1 MVKLPPLSLY
11 IHIPW
16 CVQKCPY
23 CDFNSHALKGEVPHD
38 DYVQHLLNDL
48 NNDVAYAQGREVKTI
63 FIGGGTPS
71 LLSGPAMQTLLDG
84 VRARLPLAADAEI
97 TMEANPGT
105 VEADRFVDYQR
116 AGVNRISI
124 GVQSFSEEKLKR
136 LGRIHGPQEAKRAAN
151 LASGL
156 GLRSFNLDLMHGL
169 PDQSLEEALGDL
181 RQAIELNPPH
191 LSWYQLTIE
200 PNTLFGSRPP
210 VLPDDDALW
219 DIFEQGHQLLTAA
232 GYQQYETSAY
242 AKPGYQ
248 CQHNLNYWRF
258 GDYIGIGCGA
268 HGKVTFPD
276 GRILRTTKTRHPRGF
291 MQGRYLE
298 SQRDVEA
305 ADKPFEFFMNR
316 FRLLEPAPRVEFS
329 QYTGLSEEV
338 IRPQLVRHRKNYLI
352 TPLRRSCSVSFFQR
366 SLAWLISS
374 IFIKIATFLLFIS
387 ETFIVNGYCPFS
399 SVIQSS
405 CNLRLSFCDCR
416 KVCRRCSLIS
426 KSRFC

>member
-1 MVKLPPLSLY
+1 MANLPPLSLY

-23 CDFNSHALKGEVPHD
+23 CDFNSHALKGEVQHD
-38 DYVQHLLNDL
+38 EYVSHLLCDL
-48 NNDVAYAQGREVKTI
+48 DRDVPLAQGREVKTI

-71 LLSGPAMQTLLDG
+71 LLSSEAMQTLLDG
-84 VRARLPLAADAEI
+84 VRSRLKLADDAEI

-105 VEADRFVDYQR
+105 VEADRFVGYQK

-124 GVQSFSEEKLKR
+124 GVQSFSEPKLKR
-136 LGRIHGPQEAKRAAN
+136 LGRIHDAGEAKRAAN

-169 PDQSLEEALGDL
+169 PDQSLEEALDDL

-210 VLPDDDALW
+210 KLPDDDALW
-219 DIFEQGHQLLTAA
+219 DIFEQGDKLLTAA

-258 GDYIGIGCGA
+258 GDYLGIGCGA
-268 HGKVTFPD
+268 HGKITFPD
-276 GRILRTTKTRHPRGF
+276 GRITRTAKTRHPRGY
-291 MQGRYLE
+291 MEGKYLDR
-298 SQRDVEA
+298 QHDVEQ

-316 FRLLEPAPRVEFS
+316 FRLLEAAPRSEF
-329 QYTGLSEEV
+329 QLYTGLDEAT
-338 IRPQLVRHRKNYLI
+338 IRPQLDEALAKNYMTETDEYWQI
-352 TPLRRSCSVSFFQR
+352 TEHGKLFLN
-366 SLAWLISS
+366 SLLEL
-374 IFIKIATFLLFIS
+374 FLAD
-387 ETFIVNGYCPFS
+387 ET
-399 SVIQSS
+399 
-405 CNLRLSFCDCR
+405 
-416 KVCRRCSLIS
+416 
-426 KSRFC
+426 

>member
-1 MVKLPPLSLY
+1 MANLPPLSLY

-23 CDFNSHALKGEVPHD
+23 CDFNSHALKGDVPHD
-38 DYVQHLLNDL
+38 EYVAHLLRDLDND
-48 NNDVAYAQGREVKTI
+48 APMAQGREIKTI

-71 LLSGPAMQTLLDG
+71 LLSSEAMQTLLDG

-105 VEADRFVDYQR
+105 VEADRFVGYQR

-124 GVQSFSEEKLKR
+124 GVQSFSEPKLKR
-136 LGRIHGPQEAKRAAN
+136 LGRIHDSGEAKRAAN

-169 PDQSLEEALGDL
+169 PDQSLEEALDDL

-210 VLPDDDALW
+210 KLPDDDALW
-219 DIFEQGHQLLTAA
+219 DIFEQGDKLLTAA

-258 GDYIGIGCGA
+258 GDYLGIGCGA

-276 GRILRTTKTRHPRGF
+276 GRILRTAKTRHPRGY
-291 MQGRYLE
+291 MEGKYLDR
-298 SQRDVEA
+298 QHDVEQ

-316 FRLLEPAPRVEFS
+316 FRLLEAAPRNEFS
-329 QYTGLSEEV
+329 LYTGLDESA
-338 IRPQLVRHRKNYLI
+338 IRAQLDEAIAKNYLVETPEYWQI
-352 TPLRRSCSVSFFQR
+352 TEHGKLFLN
-366 SLAWLISS
+366 SLLEL
-374 IFIKIATFLLFIS
+374 FLA
-387 ETFIVNGYCPFS
+387 E
-399 SVIQSS
+399 
-405 CNLRLSFCDCR
+405 
-416 KVCRRCSLIS
+416 
-426 KSRFC
+426 

>member
-1 MVKLPPLSLY
+1 MANLPPLSLY

-23 CDFNSHALKGEVPHD
+23 CDFNSHALKGDVPHD
-38 DYVQHLLNDL
+38 EYVAHLLRDLDND
-48 NNDVAYAQGREVKTI
+48 APMAQGREIKTI

-71 LLSGPAMQTLLDG
+71 LLSGEAMQNLLDG

-105 VEADRFVDYQR
+105 VEADRFLSYQR

-124 GVQSFSEEKLKR
+124 GVQSFSEPKLKR
-136 LGRIHGPQEAKRAAN
+136 LGRIHDSGEAKRAAN
-151 LASGL
+151 LANGL

-169 PDQSLEEALGDL
+169 PDQTLEEALDDL

-200 PNTLFGSRPP
+200 PNTLLSSRPP
-210 VLPDDDALW
+210 KLPDDDALW
-219 DIFEQGHQLLTAA
+219 DIFEQGDKLLTAA

-258 GDYIGIGCGA
+258 GDYLGIGCGA

-276 GRILRTTKTRHPRGF
+276 GRILRTAKTRHPRGY
-291 MQGRYLE
+291 MEGKYLDK
-298 SQRDVEA
+298 QHDVEQ

-316 FRLLEPAPRVEFS
+316 FRLLEAAPRNEFS
-329 QYTGLSEEV
+329 LYTGLDESV
-338 IRPQLVRHRKNYLI
+338 IRAQLDEAMAKDYLVETEEFWQI
-352 TPLRRSCSVSFFQR
+352 TEHGKLFLN
-366 SLAWLISS
+366 SLLE
-374 IFIKIATFLLFIS
+374 IFLA
-387 ETFIVNGYCPFS
+387 E
-399 SVIQSS
+399 
-405 CNLRLSFCDCR
+405 
-416 KVCRRCSLIS
+416 
-426 KSRFC
+426 

>member
-71 LLSGPAMQTLLDG
+71 LLSGPAMQT
-84 VRARLPLAADAEI
+84 
-97 TMEANPGT
+97 
-105 VEADRFVDYQR
+105 
-116 AGVNRISI
+116 
-124 GVQSFSEEKLKR
+124 
-136 LGRIHGPQEAKRAAN
+136 
-151 LASGL
+151 SGL

-268 HGKVTFPD
+268 HGKVTFLD

-316 FRLLEPAPRVEFS
+316 FRLLEAAPRVEFS

-338 IRPQLVRHRKNYLI
+338 IRPQLDEAIAQGYLTECADYWQI
-352 TPLRRSCSVSFFQR
+352 TEHGKLFLN
-366 SLAWLISS
+366 SLLEL
-374 IFIKIATFLLFIS
+374 FLA
-387 ETFIVNGYCPFS
+387 E
-399 SVIQSS
+399 
-405 CNLRLSFCDCR
+405 
-416 KVCRRCSLIS
+416 
-426 KSRFC
+426 